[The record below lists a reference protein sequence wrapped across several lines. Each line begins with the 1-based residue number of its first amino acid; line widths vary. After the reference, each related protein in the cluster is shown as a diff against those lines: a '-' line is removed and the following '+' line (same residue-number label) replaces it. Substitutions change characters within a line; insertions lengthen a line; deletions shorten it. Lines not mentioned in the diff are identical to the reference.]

1 LLTRFAAAAAGKRRC
16 TCRRRW
22 ETTISTGG
30 KRSDIVFRSPWNEFS
45 FEANFF
51 PIGISQHAVDLL
63 GETGILSARARLQI
77 SARRGQFQSASRL

>member
-1 LLTRFAAAAAGKRRC
+1 LPLPPPAKDDAPADA
-16 TCRRRW
+16 
-22 ETTISTGG
+22 GG
-30 KRSDIVFRSPWNEFS
+30 KRLFRRAGNAQIFVFRSPWNEFS